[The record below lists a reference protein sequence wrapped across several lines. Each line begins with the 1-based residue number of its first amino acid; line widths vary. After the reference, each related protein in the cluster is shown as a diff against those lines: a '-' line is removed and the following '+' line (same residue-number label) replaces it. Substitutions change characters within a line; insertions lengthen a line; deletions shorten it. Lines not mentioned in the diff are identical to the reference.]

1 MDLQDFA
8 PEPLYFDQP
17 SRPEVQA
24 LIAEAAQRYAD
35 GGADA
40 LLSRAAELAP
50 DDLTVLVARYRFYF
64 YQHRHADA
72 LVVAHRA
79 MTVVAP
85 MIGFPADWR
94 RIDANHLQ
102 AGVSRS
108 FTLVRFYLMALKGAA
123 LLLLRM
129 GEQPQAVAML
139 EQVQALD
146 ANDRLGAAALLQTV
160 ADHSA

>member
-17 SRPEVQA
+17 SLPEVQA
-24 LIAEAAQRYAD
+24 LIAQAAQRYAD

-40 LLSRAAELAP
+40 LLQRAAALAP
-50 DDLTVLVARYRFYF
+50 EDLTVLVARYRFYF

-72 LVVAHRA
+72 LAVAHRA
-79 MTVVAP
+79 MAVVAP
-85 MIGFPADWR
+85 LIGFPEDWR
-94 RIDANHLQ
+94 QIDSNHLQ
-102 AGVSRS
+102 AGVGRS

-160 ADHSA
+160 ADHSI